1 MSTCTDFVE
10 EETMLQLMVRKMGM
24 EVDRTP
30 KCHAEMAGEGIE
42 YVWALIKNAYRRILL
57 SLKRGKDN
65 FMNCVRECLSKNL
78 VTTERV
84 RKFARRARRYTK
96 GYHVLHQIKKGA
108 VNGHVSQQLQNDD
121 HLAITTK
128 IEQMV
133 QNFKTH
139 RCAMDFDH
147 GFCKTIFKEANT
159 SSSTIDNHSPV

>member
-1 MSTCTDFVE
+1 
-10 EETMLQLMVRKMGM
+10 
-24 EVDRTP
+24 
-30 KCHAEMAGEGIE
+30 MAGEGIE
-42 YVWALIKNAYRRILL
+42 YVWALVKNAYRRILL

-65 FMNCVRECLSKNL
+65 FMNCVRECFSKNL

-108 VNGHVSQQLQNDD
+108 VNSHGSQQLQNDD

-139 RCAMDFDH
+139 RYAMDFDH

-159 SSSTIDNHSPV
+159 STSTIDNHSPV